1 MQEHNADNNSNNDD
15 SHQPQPTPQPT
26 HAPQPGYAL
35 LPGYA
40 QQPMPQ
46 QMGPPVQLAENPG
59 HTLGI
64 VGLVLNFFGINI
76 GGIILGVMSRNKS
89 RQVGMSPTMGTV
101 SLVWGIIGTVIGFL
115 LVIFFIFLMFVGA
128 LASTSTSSS
137 SSYSDYSSEQGF

>member
-1 MQEHNADNNSNNDD
+1 MQDTSTPNEPQPIQ
-15 SHQPQPTPQPT
+15 QPQPAY
-26 HAPQPGYAL
+26 APQPA
-35 LPGYA
+35 
-40 QQPMPQ
+40 PQ
-46 QMGPPVQLAENPG
+46 QINVQVAENPG

-89 RQVGMSPTMGTV
+89 RQVGMSPTMGTI

-128 LASTSTSSS
+128 FASTSTSSS

>member
-1 MQEHNADNNSNNDD
+1 MQDTSTPNEPQPIQ
-15 SHQPQPTPQPT
+15 QPQPAY
-26 HAPQPGYAL
+26 APQPA
-35 LPGYA
+35 
-40 QQPMPQ
+40 PQ
-46 QMGPPVQLAENPG
+46 QINVQVAENPG

-89 RQVGMSPTMGTV
+89 RQVGMSPTMGTI
-101 SLVWGIIGTVIGFL
+101 SLIWGIIGTVIGFL
-115 LVIFFIFLMFVGA
+115 IMIFVIFLMFVGA

>member
-1 MQEHNADNNSNNDD
+1 MQDNNTPN
-15 SHQPQPTPQPT
+15 QPQPQQPPQPAY
-26 HAPQPGYAL
+26 AP
-35 LPGYA
+35 
-40 QQPMPQ
+40 QPMPQ
-46 QMGPPVQLAENPG
+46 QMGHPVQLAENPG

-89 RQVGMSPTMGTV
+89 RQVGMSPTMGTI

>member
-1 MQEHNADNNSNNDD
+1 MKEDSQANDPQPIQ
-15 SHQPQPTPQPT
+15 QPQPAY
-26 HAPQPGYAL
+26 APQPA
-35 LPGYA
+35 
-40 QQPMPQ
+40 PQ
-46 QMGPPVQLAENPG
+46 QINVQVAENPG

-89 RQVGMSPTMGTV
+89 RQVGMSPTMGTI

>member
-1 MQEHNADNNSNNDD
+1 MQDTTTPNEPQPIQ
-15 SHQPQPTPQPT
+15 QPQPAY
-26 HAPQPGYAL
+26 APQPA
-35 LPGYA
+35 
-40 QQPMPQ
+40 PQ
-46 QMGPPVQLAENPG
+46 QINVQVAENPG

-89 RQVGMSPTMGTV
+89 RQVGMSPTMGTI

>member
-1 MQEHNADNNSNNDD
+1 MQDTSTPNEPQPTQ
-15 SHQPQPTPQPT
+15 QPQPAY
-26 HAPQPGYAL
+26 APQPA
-35 LPGYA
+35 
-40 QQPMPQ
+40 PQ
-46 QMGPPVQLAENPG
+46 QINVQVAENPG

-89 RQVGMSPTMGTV
+89 RQVGMSPTMGTI